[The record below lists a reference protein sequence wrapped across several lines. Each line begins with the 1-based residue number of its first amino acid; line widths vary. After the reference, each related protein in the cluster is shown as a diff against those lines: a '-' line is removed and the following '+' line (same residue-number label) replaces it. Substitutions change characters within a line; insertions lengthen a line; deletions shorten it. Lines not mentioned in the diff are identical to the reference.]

1 MGFWFE
7 FDPANK
13 ILLARFEGRLTDELL
28 TELYGEIRKYS
39 IATDASAGILDFSAV
54 SELAVSTKLVHQ
66 LANREPAMPHATTRP
81 RFIVAP
87 SAAMF
92 GTARMFQLLRWSKR
106 PLLKVVRTLDD
117 AFAALGHSLPAPR
130 TYRLPAKA
138 D

>member
-7 FDPANK
+7 LDPENK

-28 TELYGEIRKYS
+28 TELYGAIRKYS
-39 IATDASAGILDFSAV
+39 IATDANAGIADFSSV
-54 SELAVSTKLVHQ
+54 SEFAVSTKHIHR

-81 RFIVAP
+81 SFIVAP
-87 SAAMF
+87 SPAMF
-92 GTARMFQLLRWSKR
+92 GTARMFQLMRWSKR

-117 AFAALGHSLPAPR
+117 AFAALGHSIPAPR
-130 TYRLPAKA
+130 TYKLPVEA